1 VFYSRFGELRPKI
14 KENIS
19 GVLLALRRIEAS
31 EDKREYNMYSI
42 GTGKDWFAH
51 RVQEWQLALRRI
63 EASKKKREYNMY
75 VQKPVKL
82 YIIEYHMP
90 SFCPGL
96 PTIES

>member
-1 VFYSRFGELRPKI
+1 MVVRQDR
-14 KENIS
+14 

-31 EDKREYNMYSI
+31 ENKREYNIMYSI

-63 EASKKKREYNMY
+63 IEASENKREYNMY
-75 VQKPVKL
+75 VQKTVKL
-82 YIIEYHMP
+82 KVYLNYMP

-96 PTIES
+96 RTIES